1 MAINPI
7 DAKAGLELVHSKALQ
22 SSSRYSRPPT
32 AAPDTAQAVPGVDS
46 EQIKAEQS
54 RTQAEAEQ
62 QQQPHQ
68 IQLSSAETLRFRVDK
83 DSGKTVAELVDSAGE
98 ILRQMPT
105 EEALELAKSLEK
117 LQQGLI
123 VNLKV

>member
-22 SSSRYSRPPT
+22 SNTRYSRPPT
-32 AAPDTAQAVPGVDS
+32 AASETAQAVPGVDA
-46 EQIKAEQS
+46 EKVKTEQS
-54 RTQAEAEQ
+54 KSAAESEQ
-62 QQQPHQ
+62 QQHQ

-105 EEALELAKSLEK
+105 EEALELAKSLQK
-117 LQQGLI
+117 LQQGMI

>member
-1 MAINPI
+1 MAISPI

-32 AAPDTAQAVPGVDS
+32 AAPDTAQAVPGVDA

-54 RTQAEAEQ
+54 KNKAEAE
-62 QQQPHQ
+62 QQPHQ

>member
-7 DAKAGLELVHSKALQ
+7 EAKTGLELVSAKAFQ
-22 SSSRYSRPPT
+22 SNARQTRPPM
-32 AAPDTAQAVPGVDS
+32 AASDTAQAVPGVAAEKAKTEQPKSPVES
-46 EQIKAEQS
+46 E
-54 RTQAEAEQ
+54 
-62 QQQPHQ
+62 PHQ
-68 IQLSSAETLRFRVDK
+68 ISLPSADTLRFRVDK
-83 DSGKTVAELVDSAGE
+83 DSGKTVAEIVDSAGE

>member
-32 AAPDTAQAVPGVDS
+32 AAPDTAQAVPGVDA

-54 RTQAEAEQ
+54 KNKAEAE

-83 DSGKTVAELVDSAGE
+83 DSGKTVAELVDSGGE

>member
-1 MAINPI
+1 MAINSI

-22 SSSRYSRPPT
+22 SNARHTRPPA
-32 AAPDTAQAVPGVDS
+32 AAPDTAQAVPGVDAEKAKTEQPKTPTES
-46 EQIKAEQS
+46 EQ
-54 RTQAEAEQ
+54 
-62 QQQPHQ
+62 HQ
-68 IQLSSAETLRFRVDK
+68 ILLPSAEVLRFRVDK

-105 EEALELAKSLEK
+105 EEALALAKSLEK